1 MERHPIRCIGC
12 GTIELDAD
20 LKSGNRTDAVMTMPR
35 FWIKATDQ
43 RGNRIGPGYA
53 YAICNACLNREI
65 GVLWKDDGTV
75 GRVWFPGDLDV
86 D

>member
-12 GTIELDAD
+12 GTIKLDPD
-20 LKSGNRTDAVMTMPR
+20 LKSGNRTDAVMTMTR

-53 YAICNACLNREI
+53 
-65 GVLWKDDGTV
+65 
-75 GRVWFPGDLDV
+75 
-86 D
+86 